1 MYPPDNWTNVNWSIA
16 QLQFVQLEI
25 WSIVTLFNNFL
36 INWFLLDCWFD
47 HLTYVQSVFWS
58 IDFCS
63 VSFLLNCFVQLF
75 LFNLVLVNRHGRVIW
90 TGNTSPFS
98 SHPLIPSVLPSSPLI
113 APFAAGFNM
122 GREETLEIGVHR
134 TDHLRR
140 AAHHRERGESA
151 GNAETPQLMTLA

>member
-75 LFNLVLVNRHGRVIW
+75 LFNLVLVNRHGRSLTNPYFHLTILLSVSQQPNEEKEEVGICHRIKASKVHCRE
-90 TGNTSPFS
+90 GC
-98 SHPLIPSVLPSSPLI
+98 SHYPIVNHDLV
-113 APFAAGFNM
+113 APNSDY
-122 GREETLEIGVHR
+122 RIVRSDNR
-134 TDHLRR
+134 TR
-140 AAHHRERGESA
+140 
-151 GNAETPQLMTLA
+151 